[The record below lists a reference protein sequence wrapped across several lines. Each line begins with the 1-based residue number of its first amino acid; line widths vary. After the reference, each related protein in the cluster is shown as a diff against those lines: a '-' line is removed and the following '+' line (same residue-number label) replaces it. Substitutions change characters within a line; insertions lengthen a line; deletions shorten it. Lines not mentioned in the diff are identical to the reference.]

1 LRIADLESFQKLLF
15 LIKII
20 SETMVPMNTPRRHLP
35 SLERLRALREVARLG
50 GFSAAA
56 KALGLTQPAIS
67 NHVRLLEQQLG
78 TKLLERIGKTARPTR
93 EGETLIA
100 ASARAFGEIDRALD
114 EIARANA
121 AVAGPL
127 VLATGATATTH
138 LLPPVMTD
146 LRLRHPG
153 IDLRVITGN
162 TLDMIPGLLDGSI
175 DLGLLTAPV
184 RDRHLSSRFFFR
196 DRMVCI
202 TPPAEAPT
210 AKAIRPRDLEG
221 RQLFLYDRGGSIR
234 RAVDAWLDAA
244 DRERIR
250 IGDIGSAEAQTAF
263 VRAGLGWSIVSEV
276 TARDAAA
283 AGRIDLRLLA
293 PPLSR
298 DLVLVWRTDRATRPV
313 IAAALDVFS
322 GHAASP

>member
-1 LRIADLESFQKLLF
+1 
-15 LIKII
+15 
-20 SETMVPMNTPRRHLP
+20 MRRHLP

-56 KALGLTQPAIS
+56 KALGLTQPAVS

-78 TKLLERIGKTARPTR
+78 MKLLERIGKTARPTR

-100 ASARAFGEIDRALD
+100 ASARAFAEIDRAMD

-121 AVAGPL
+121 AVSGPL

-138 LLPPVMTD
+138 LLPPVMAD
-146 LRLRHPG
+146 LRTQHPG
-153 IDLRVITGN
+153 IDLRVMTGN
-162 TLDMIPGLLDGSI
+162 TVDMIPGLVDGSI

-184 RDRHLSSRFFFR
+184 RDRHLRSRLFYR
-196 DRMVCI
+196 DRLVCI
-202 TPPAEAPT
+202 TPPGQAPG
-210 AKAIRPRDLEG
+210 ARAIRPRDLEG

-234 RAVDAWLDAA
+234 RAADIWLDAA
-244 DRERIR
+244 DRKRIR
-250 IGDIGSAEAQTAF
+250 IADIGSAEAQTAF
-263 VRAGLGWSIVSEV
+263 AAAGLGWSIVSEV
-276 TARDAAA
+276 VAREASV
-283 AGRIDLRLLA
+283 AGRIDLRPLK

-298 DLVLVWRTDRATRPV
+298 DLVLVWRADRATRPV

-322 GHAASP
+322 SHAAGGNAGLRRALRLLNPRKAQ

>member
-1 LRIADLESFQKLLF
+1 
-15 LIKII
+15 
-20 SETMVPMNTPRRHLP
+20 MRRHLP

-56 KALGLTQPAIS
+56 KALGLTQPAVS

-78 TKLLERIGKTARPTR
+78 MKLLERIGKTARPTR

-100 ASARAFGEIDRALD
+100 ASARAFAEIDRD

-121 AVAGPL
+121 AVSGPL

-138 LLPPVMTD
+138 LLPPVMAD
-146 LRLRHPG
+146 LRRRHPG
-153 IDLRVITGN
+153 IDLSVTTGN
-162 TLDMIPGLLDGSI
+162 TADMIPGLLDGSI

-184 RDRHLSSRFFFR
+184 RDKHLRSRFFFR
-196 DRMVCI
+196 DRLVCI
-202 TPPAEAPT
+202 TPPGQAPT

-234 RAVDAWLDAA
+234 RAADAWLDAA
-244 DRERIR
+244 DRRRIR
-250 IGDIGSAEAQTAF
+250 VASIGSAEAQTAF
-263 VRAGLGWSIVSEV
+263 AAAGLGWSIVSEIA
-276 TARDAAA
+276 ARDANA
-283 AGRIDLRLLA
+283 AGRIDLRLLQ

-298 DLVLVWRTDRATRPV
+298 DLVLVWRADRATRPV
-313 IAAALDVFS
+313 IAAALDVLS
-322 GHAASP
+322 SHAASP

>member
-1 LRIADLESFQKLLF
+1 
-15 LIKII
+15 
-20 SETMVPMNTPRRHLP
+20 MNTPRRHLP

-56 KALGLTQPAIS
+56 KALGLTQPAVS

-121 AVAGPL
+121 AVSGPL

-138 LLPPVMTD
+138 LLPPVMAD

-153 IDLRVITGN
+153 IDLSVMTGN
-162 TLDMIPGLLDGSI
+162 TVDMIPGLLDGSI

-184 RDRHLSSRFFFR
+184 RDRHLRSRFFFR
-196 DRMVCI
+196 DRLVCI
-202 TPPAEAPT
+202 TPPGQAPT

-244 DRERIR
+244 DRKRIR
-250 IGDIGSAEAQTAF
+250 VASIGSAEAQTAF
-263 VRAGLGWSIVSEV
+263 AAAGLGWSIVSEV
-276 TARDAAA
+276 VAREAAA

-298 DLVLVWRTDRATRPV
+298 DLVLVWRVDRAARPV

>member
-1 LRIADLESFQKLLF
+1 MS
-15 LIKII
+15 
-20 SETMVPMNTPRRHLP
+20 TPRRHLP

-56 KALGLTQPAIS
+56 KALGLTQPAVS

-100 ASARAFGEIDRALD
+100 ASARAFGEIDRAMD

-127 VLATGATATTH
+127 VLATGATATTY
-138 LLPPVMTD
+138 LLPPVMAD

-162 TLDMIPGLLDGSI
+162 TLDMIPGLVDGSI

-184 RDRHLSSRFFFR
+184 RDRRLRSRFFFR
-196 DRMVCI
+196 DRLACI
-202 TPPAEAPT
+202 APPGEAPT
-210 AKAIRPRDLEG
+210 TKAIRPRDLEG
-221 RQLFLYDRGGSIR
+221 RQLFLFDRAGSIR

-244 DRERIR
+244 DHKRLR
-250 IGDIGSAEAQTAF
+250 IGDVGSAEALTAF
-263 VRAGLGWSIVSEV
+263 VRAGLGWSIVSEI

-283 AGRIDLRLLA
+283 AGHIDLRPLS
-293 PPLSR
+293 PPLFR
-298 DLVLVWRTDRATRPV
+298 DLVLVWRADRATRPV

-322 GHAASP
+322 RHAASP

>member
-1 LRIADLESFQKLLF
+1 
-15 LIKII
+15 
-20 SETMVPMNTPRRHLP
+20 MNTPRRHLP

-100 ASARAFGEIDRALD
+100 ASARAFG
-114 EIARANA
+114 
-121 AVAGPL
+121 
-127 VLATGATATTH
+127 
-138 LLPPVMTD
+138 
-146 LRLRHPG
+146 
-153 IDLRVITGN
+153 
-162 TLDMIPGLLDGSI
+162 SI

-196 DRMVCI
+196 DRLVCI
-202 TPPAEAPT
+202 APPAEAPT
-210 AKAIRPRDLEG
+210 AKAIRPRDLES

-244 DRERIR
+244 
-250 IGDIGSAEAQTAF
+250 
-263 VRAGLGWSIVSEV
+263 
-276 TARDAAA
+276 
-283 AGRIDLRLLA
+283 
-293 PPLSR
+293 
-298 DLVLVWRTDRATRPV
+298 
-313 IAAALDVFS
+313 
-322 GHAASP
+322 

>member
-1 LRIADLESFQKLLF
+1 
-15 LIKII
+15 
-20 SETMVPMNTPRRHLP
+20 MRRHLP

-56 KALGLTQPAIS
+56 KALGLTQPAVS

-78 TKLLERIGKTARPTR
+78 LKLLERIGKSARPTR

-100 ASARAFGEIDRALD
+100 ASARAFAEIDRAMD

-121 AVAGPL
+121 AVSGPL

-138 LLPPVMTD
+138 LLPPVMAD
-146 LRLRHPG
+146 LRMRHPA
-153 IDLRVITGN
+153 IDLSVMTGN
-162 TLDMIPGLLDGSI
+162 TVDMIPGLLDGSI

-184 RDRHLSSRFFFR
+184 RDKHLRSRFFFR
-196 DRMVCI
+196 DRLVCI
-202 TPPAEAPT
+202 TPPGQAPT

-234 RAVDAWLDAA
+234 RAADAWLDAA
-244 DRERIR
+244 DRRRIR
-250 IGDIGSAEAQTAF
+250 VASIGSAEAQTAF
-263 VRAGLGWSIVSEV
+263 AAAGLGWSIVSEIV
-276 TARDAAA
+276 AREANA
-283 AGRIDLRLLA
+283 AGRIDLRLLQ

-298 DLVLVWRTDRATRPV
+298 DLVLVWRADRAARPV

-322 GHAASP
+322 SHAASP

>member
-1 LRIADLESFQKLLF
+1 MA
-15 LIKII
+15 
-20 SETMVPMNTPRRHLP
+20 MPRRHLP

-56 KALGLTQPAIS
+56 KALGLTQPAVS
-67 NHVRLLEQQLG
+67 NHIRLLEQQLG

-100 ASARAFGEIDRALD
+100 ASARAFGEIDRAMD

-121 AVAGPL
+121 SVSGPL
-127 VLATGATATTH
+127 VLATGATATTY
-138 LLPPVMTD
+138 LLPPVMAD
-146 LRLRHPG
+146 LRRRHPG

-162 TLDMIPGLLDGSI
+162 TLDMIPGLLDGSV

-184 RDRHLSSRFFFR
+184 RDRHLRSRFFFR
-196 DRMVCI
+196 DRLVCVA
-202 TPPAEAPT
+202 PPGEAPT
-210 AKAIRPRDLEG
+210 DKAIRPRDLEG
-221 RQLFLYDRGGSIR
+221 RQLFLFDRGGSIR

-244 DRERIR
+244 DRKRIR
-250 IGDIGSAEAQTAF
+250 IGDIGSAEALTAF
-263 VRAGLGWSIVSEV
+263 VRAGLGWSIVSEI

-283 AGRIDLRLLA
+283 AGRIDLRLLS
-293 PPLSR
+293 PPLFR
-298 DLVLVWRTDRATRPV
+298 DLVLVWRADRATRPV

-322 GHAASP
+322 SHAASL